1 MLMYIKKTNK
11 YIGASFDDFLQEE
24 GILQEAQAAA
34 AKKVIAFQVRKIMK
48 EKNISKAEMT
58 RRMHIKSRMQ
68 LDRLLNPANKSVTL
82 LTLEKVANAL
92 NKRLAVQ
99 LV

>member
-1 MLMYIKKTNK
+1 MYMKRANK
-11 YIGASFDDFLQEE
+11 HIGTGLDDFLREE
-24 GILQEAQAAA
+24 GILEETQAAA
-34 AKKVIAFQVRKIMK
+34 AKKVISFQIKKIMK
-48 EKNISKAEMT
+48 EKNISKTEMT
-58 RRMHIKSRMQ
+58 RRMRIKSRMQ

-92 NKRLAVQ
+92 NKHLEVK